1 MPLQSVTIGCMDRV
15 LTKDVAK
22 NVGKEALVKGWVHAR
37 RDHGKLIFID
47 LRDRSGLLQVV
58 FWGGGDEKLFKVAE
72 SLRSEFVVAITGKIQ
87 KRKDNQINPDLP
99 TGTVELAAETLE
111 VLAESETPP
120 FEINSEHDAVNENTR
135 LQYRYL
141 DLRSERMQNNIRM
154 RHKFIKEIRNFL
166 DDEGFVEIETPILT
180 KSSPEGARD
189 FLVPSRLDQGNFYAL
204 PQAPQQ
210 FKQISMIAGFEK
222 YYQIAHCFRDEDL
235 RGDRQPEFTQLDLE
249 MSFVDQEDVLDVNER
264 LFKTVIAK
272 LYPHKKMP
280 KKFPVMTYDEV
291 MEKYGTDKPDIRTNK
306 DDNNEL
312 AFLWVVD
319 FPIFERSEE
328 TGKLTFAHNPFAS
341 PKDADMEKLFSDNEE
356 TLLSIRAKCYD
367 LVLNGCE
374 LSSGSIRI
382 HDTKIQKRIFQMM
395 GLDNKQIEERFG
407 NFLKAFKYGAP
418 PHGGMAPGLDRI
430 LMILQEELTIREV
443 IAFPKNGEMRDLMFG
458 SPSPVSKAQLKDLD
472 IKLV

>member
-1 MPLQSVTIGCMDRV
+1 MISE
-15 LTKDVAK
+15 AA
-22 NVGKEALVKGWVHAR
+22 GKAGEKVLVKGWVHTR

-58 FWGGGDEKLFKVAE
+58 FWGGADEKLFKQAGD
-72 SLRSEFVVAITGKIQ
+72 LRSEFVVAITGKVQ
-87 KRKDNQINPDLP
+87 KRQENQVNPDLS

-120 FEINSEHDAVNENTR
+120 FFIGAQPDQVGEDVR

-141 DLRSERMQNNIRM
+141 DLRSERMQHNIRM

-189 FLVPSRLDQGNFYAL
+189 FLVPSRLHHGNFYAL

-210 FKQISMIAGFEK
+210 FKQISMIAGFER

-249 MSFVDQEDVLDVNER
+249 MSFVDEEDVLELNER
-264 LFKTVIAK
+264 LFKAVIKKVFPNKKIPAK
-272 LYPHKKMP
+272 
-280 KKFPVMTYDEV
+280 FQRMTYDEA
-291 MEKYGTDKPDIRTNK
+291 MEKYNSDKPDIRKNK
-306 DDNNEL
+306 NDPDEL
-312 AFLWVVD
+312 AFLWVTQ
-319 FPIFERSEE
+319 FPVFEKDEE
-328 TGKLTFAHNPFAS
+328 GKLTFAHNPFAA
-341 PKDADMEKLFSDNEE
+341 PKDEDAEKLFSDDQE
-356 TLLSIRAKCYD
+356 TLLSMRSKAYD
-367 LVLNGCE
+367 LVLNGYE

-382 HDTKIQKRIFQMM
+382 HDRRIQKRVFEMM
-395 GLDNKQIEERFG
+395 GLSEDQIKDRFG
-407 NFLKAFKYGAP
+407 KFLEAFKYGAP

-430 LMILQEELTIREV
+430 LMVLLNEPTIREA
-443 IAFPKNGEMRDLMFG
+443 IAFPKNGEMKDLMLG
-458 SPSPVSKAQLKDLD
+458 SPSKATDRQLKDLG
-472 IKLV
+472 IKTT